1 MSTLFFRF
9 LCGAAVFVLFLG
21 AVSPLSPAVPKH
33 REILAVRTLAAPDL
47 HNPSDPAWNASPP
60 TSVLDVVANIKVE
73 LRTLHDGD
81 HVYIQA
87 SFPDPTENRTHRQL
101 VWDPV
106 KKTYVDGP
114 EREDVLI
121 FKWSMVSHDTRLT
134 LHEDT
139 PYVADEWFWKAHRS
153 DHAGYADD
161 KIQIYSTNPSPD
173 AKPLLSKS
181 GKIFYLTRKGD
192 EGQEAADTILYPE
205 YAGDRVPKF
214 RLVQPGGSRAD
225 IRAKGH
231 WENGK
236 WTVTFA
242 RKLVTGHSDDVAF
255 SLDKS
260 YPFGVSR
267 FEIAGREPEPGTEEP
282 LYGSGDVGEILD
294 LRFAK

>member
-1 MSTLFFRF
+1 MSTFFVRS
-9 LCGAAVFVLFLG
+9 LCGAAVLVLLLG

-33 REILAVRTLAAPDL
+33 RALLSVHTATPPDV
-47 HNPSDPAWNASPP
+47 HNPSDPAWNAAKP
-60 TSVLDVVANIKVE
+60 TSVLDVVANIEVE
-73 LRTLHDGD
+73 LKALHDGD
-81 HVYIQA
+81 RVYIQA
-87 SFPDPTENRTHRQL
+87 SFPDQTESRMHRQL
-101 VWDPV
+101 LWDPV
-106 KKTYVDGP
+106 KRTYVDGP
-114 EREDVLI
+114 AREDVLI
-121 FKWSMVSHDTRLT
+121 LKWSMVSHDTGLT
-134 LHEDT
+134 LHEDA
-139 PYVADEWFWKAHRS
+139 PYVADEWFWKACRS

-161 KIQIYSTNPSPD
+161 KIQIYSTNPSPE

-205 YAGDRVPKF
+205 FAGDRVPKF
-214 RLVQPGGSRAD
+214 KLVQPGGSRAD

-231 WENGK
+231 WKDGK
-236 WTVTFA
+236 WTLAFA
-242 RKLVTGHSDDVAF
+242 RKLVTGHADDVAF

-282 LYGSGDVGEILD
+282 HYGSGDVGEMLE